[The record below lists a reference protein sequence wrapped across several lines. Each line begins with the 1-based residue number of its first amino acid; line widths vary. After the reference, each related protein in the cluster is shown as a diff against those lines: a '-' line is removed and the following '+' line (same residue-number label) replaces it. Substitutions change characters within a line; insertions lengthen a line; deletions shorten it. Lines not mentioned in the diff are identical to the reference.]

1 MNNNIRRPMGPRPV
15 GHPISKYRS
24 VLEVLECLRDAIKA
38 HRSLYL
44 DKNILHQDI
53 SISNLII
60 PNTYIDNQDSPKGVL
75 IHLDSSRDLK
85 ILSKEPNGLTGTK
98 LFMAIQLL
106 QSGVESPI
114 LHTYRHDLESFFY
127 VFLFLAVAG
136 HGEST
141 DEMNWAEIARKRTE
155 VISSMSNFNELINE
169 FLPEFENCKDLADD
183 LREILFFP
191 DGDDDF
197 FIGTKTD
204 GKEIEKIYG
213 AMINAFEDAVA
224 HEKLLILLSEC
235 LKFSAIPRISE
246 GNDLLFSFSSH
257 LINLASAKKVVY
269 AEIMLREVAY
279 SVAGFVLLAYAA
291 EWILSLFDD
300 PREPKRLQSKIP
312 LFGHLW
318 GMMKYSSG
326 YHGITSKQT
335 NEEIYTVAIFNTK
348 LYVAKTSRLIPL
360 IQKTS
365 KTLSFRPFIQTAA
378 KHMGDAKPE
387 TFEIFGTEWVD
398 SFSHAHKNGL
408 ATGPSLDEQN
418 LRMGDRALI
427 DIAQLLPKEADGVEK
442 VSLLEWAQ
450 YAVVQA
456 SACGIFGVEHPF
468 LDPKVDAAFWK
479 WQSYLP
485 LHLVNLD
492 ITRKGYAAR
501 EVVFDAFRK
510 YNKNIPSDV
519 SLVYKERLRS
529 MQEAGIDEDDIC
541 KQQATFGTAAFAN
554 TVPIMYWTIYEL
566 FSRTDLLEEVRKEVI
581 AQAVSGDKATG
592 FKLDVAAL
600 KTKCP
605 LTLSVF
611 QETQRLRH
619 VHANIRKV
627 TEDTLLDGKYL
638 LKAGHYV
645 MMPGQPV
652 HTNTSTWG
660 PSADKFDPYR
670 FIKDSSDRKASSFV
684 AWGAP
689 PHLCPAR
696 QFATTEIL
704 IVIALLA
711 VRSDITPVEG
721 TWAKNPAL
729 NTGDMSTIYTP
740 KKSVQVEVRKRDD
753 WDGEW
758 SLKMGESKT
767 RISLASG

>member
-1 MNNNIRRPMGPRPV
+1 
-15 GHPISKYRS
+15 
-24 VLEVLECLRDAIKA
+24 
-38 HRSLYL
+38 
-44 DKNILHQDI
+44 
-53 SISNLII
+53 
-60 PNTYIDNQDSPKGVL
+60 
-75 IHLDSSRDLK
+75 
-85 ILSKEPNGLTGTK
+85 
-98 LFMAIQLL
+98 
-106 QSGVESPI
+106 
-114 LHTYRHDLESFFY
+114 
-127 VFLFLAVAG
+127 
-136 HGEST
+136 
-141 DEMNWAEIARKRTE
+141 
-155 VISSMSNFNELINE
+155 
-169 FLPEFENCKDLADD
+169 
-183 LREILFFP
+183 
-191 DGDDDF
+191 
-197 FIGTKTD
+197 
-204 GKEIEKIYG
+204 
-213 AMINAFEDAVA
+213 
-224 HEKLLILLSEC
+224 
-235 LKFSAIPRISE
+235 
-246 GNDLLFSFSSH
+246 
-257 LINLASAKKVVY
+257 
-269 AEIMLREVAY
+269 MLREAVY
-279 SVAGFVLLAYAA
+279 SIAGFVLLAYAA

-335 NEEIYTVAIFNTK
+335 NEEMYTVAIFNTK
-348 LYVAKTSRLIPL
+348 LYIAKTSRLIPL

-365 KTLSFRPFIQTAA
+365 KTLSFRPFMQTAA
-378 KHMGDAKPE
+378 KLMGDAKPE
-387 TFEIFGTEWVD
+387 TFEVFGTEWVD

-408 ATGPSLDEQN
+408 ATGPFLDEQN

-427 DIAQLLPKEADGVEK
+427 DIEQLLPKEISGVSK
-442 VSLLEWAQ
+442 LNLLEWAQ
-450 YAVVQA
+450 YAVVQT

-468 LDPKVDAAFWK
+468 LDPKVDRAFWK

-485 LHLVNLD
+485 LHMVNLD
-492 ITRKGYAAR
+492 ITGQGYAAR
-501 EVVFDAFRK
+501 QIVFDAFRK
-510 YNKNIPSDV
+510 YNKNLPNDV
-519 SLVYKERLRS
+519 SFIYKERLRS
-529 MQEAGIDEDDIC
+529 MREAGIDEDDIC

-566 FSRTDLLEEVRKEVI
+566 FSRPDLLEEVRKEVI
-581 AQAVSGDKATG
+581 EQAVSGDKDSG
-592 FKLDVAAL
+592 FEVDVAAL

-660 PSADKFDPYR
+660 PTADQFDPYR
-670 FIKDSSDRKASSFV
+670 FTKDSSDRKASSFV

-696 QFATTEIL
+696 QFASTEIL
-704 IVIALLA
+704 IVVALLA
-711 VRSDITPVEG
+711 VRSDIAPVKGE
-721 TWAKNPAL
+721 WVKNPAL
-729 NTGDMSTIYTP
+729 NTGDMATVYTP
-740 KKSVQVEVRKRDD
+740 KKSVEVEVRKKED

-758 SLKMGESKT
+758 SLRMGESKT